1 MSIKS
6 SGIYF
11 ALALGAVT
19 LSTPLV
25 AATSVDDVHDHDSHA
40 AHTDD
45 GHVLYLNDGQPWGTD
60 EPLREAMGKLRS
72 SVHASLDDIHTGSFA
87 DSAFDS
93 LAATVNGQVA
103 YMIENCGLEGEA
115 DAQLH
120 ILIAQLMAGA
130 NAMEGATEASR
141 TSGAVKVVGALNNYA
156 TYFDDESFEPIEH

>member
-6 SGIYF
+6 SGVYF
-11 ALALGAVT
+11 ALALGALT

-25 AATSVDDVHDHDSHA
+25 AATSTNDVHDHDSHA
-40 AHTDD
+40 VHANE

-60 EPLREAMGKLRS
+60 EPLREAMGKLRGR
-72 SVHASLDDIHTGSFA
+72 VRASLDDIHTGNFA

-93 LAATVNGQVA
+93 LAATINGQVA

-120 ILIAQLMAGA
+120 ILITQLMAGA
-130 NAMEGATEASR
+130 SAMEGATEDSR

-156 TYFDDESFEPIEH
+156 TYFGDESFEPIEH